1 MLSLAAIR
9 AARDRIADVARVTP
23 VRYSHTFSERTGAS
37 VSLKLENVQRTGA
50 FKIRGALNRIAT
62 LSDAE
67 QAAGV
72 VTASAG
78 NHAQGVALAA
88 TRAGVDATIVMPEH
102 APISKVKATR
112 GYGARVVL
120 DGVDYEEAQAR
131 AHEIEREAG
140 RTYVHAFD
148 DEMVMAGQGT
158 IGLEILEQQPD
169 VETVVVPIG
178 GGGLISGIATAIT
191 SQQPDV
197 RVIGV
202 QAEGASSVIDSLEAG
217 EIRSRDSVDTVA
229 DGIATRS
236 VGEQPFEIIQER
248 VDEVVTVSDEEIA
261 LALTL
266 LLERSK
272 TVVEGAGAVALSALL
287 EGRFAYEEDEVI
299 VPALC
304 GGNID
309 MNVLTT
315 VILRGMIQ
323 LGRYL
328 KIRTVLPDQPGA
340 LEGLIEIIADKGAN
354 IYEIHHERASRE
366 VGMSDTS
373 VELELETHG
382 PDHAA
387 DLLATVRDAGYTVD
401 VRK

>member
-328 KIRTVLPDQPGA
+328 KIRTVLPDRPGA
-340 LEGLIEIIADKGAN
+340 LESLIEIIADKGAN
-354 IYEIHHERASRE
+354 IYEIHHERTSRE

-382 PDHAA
+382 SDHAA
-387 DLLATVRDAGYTVD
+387 DLLATLRDAGYTVD